1 MSQLSQPSDAGDLQH
16 LELVVTKETPTT
28 RIGIKLRN
36 SRRRRLG
43 SQIEVEI
50 VEVLANGPLA
60 GIVKEGDTLV
70 AVDGIPCLS
79 GHEMVLESF
88 AEKVGDIK
96 LTIKPL
102 HPKSPTFPRRL
113 VSISTD
119 AGGELDSGAPLSTPR
134 SSGSSP
140 LRSLQRPTS
149 SLQPSG
155 SGPRAADLPLV
166 PRAATE
172 AMLKGVYSEILVR
185 DSTHSLGV
193 GWSQLRWDWLPTI
206 EHIDPAGPAAGTS
219 ICVGDILLEVN
230 GVSASTDPKTL
241 KRALGNETSAVFTLL
256 RKEAHAAIDMARLG
270 YRLRAEGF
278 VPGGLLPH
286 SCALRANGRKLIGR
300 EEPDANESQPNQGQG
315 QGHGHTQRHAIKET
329 LPHRIEGTGHNEPHR
344 IEGTGHN
351 EPHRIEGTGHNEPRR
366 IEGTGHNEPRRIEA
380 LAKSE
385 VSSEAL
391 ANCEV
396 LSSAILPTPS
406 MEYPNLSMEQAADML
421 QAGNVGFR
429 KVYTRVWARAWAQQS
444 LSGDSPTSIVE
455 GLVAQLTLLRKGTAR
470 GPNQQYID
478 GLVNSLNSSLHSSR
492 NSGRNSSLATSLH
505 SSLECLGLEH
515 TAAARTKIVAAA
527 AAPRQRRRSASSSPA
542 ASKTPPPQE
551 LYSCPAEGQ
560 PSQQQSQ
567 PSRRRRPG
575 SGTSFTLAW
584 S

>member
-134 SSGSSP
+134 SSGPSP

-172 AMLKGVYSEILVR
+172 AMLKGVYSEILVV
-185 DSTHSLGV
+185 SAPL
-193 GWSQLRWDWLPTI
+193 
-206 EHIDPAGPAAGTS
+206 PAAPASLSQGDGQDGLGHPSRSAVPGQTS
-219 ICVGDILLEVN
+219 DCACASAVPAARFDALPRGWL
-230 GVSASTDPKTL
+230 VSAS
-241 KRALGNETSAVFTLL
+241 
-256 RKEAHAAIDMARLG
+256 M
-270 YRLRAEGF
+270 
-278 VPGGLLPH
+278 GL
-286 SCALRANGRKLIGR
+286 
-300 EEPDANESQPNQGQG
+300 
-315 QGHGHTQRHAIKET
+315 
-329 LPHRIEGTGHNEPHR
+329 
-344 IEGTGHN
+344 
-351 EPHRIEGTGHNEPRR
+351 
-366 IEGTGHNEPRRIEA
+366 
-380 LAKSE
+380 
-385 VSSEAL
+385 
-391 ANCEV
+391 
-396 LSSAILPTPS
+396 
-406 MEYPNLSMEQAADML
+406 AAD
-421 QAGNVGFR
+421 
-429 KVYTRVWARAWAQQS
+429 
-444 LSGDSPTSIVE
+444 D
-455 GLVAQLTLLRKGTAR
+455 
-470 GPNQQYID
+470 
-478 GLVNSLNSSLHSSR
+478 
-492 NSGRNSSLATSLH
+492 
-505 SSLECLGLEH
+505 
-515 TAAARTKIVAAA
+515 
-527 AAPRQRRRSASSSPA
+527 
-542 ASKTPPPQE
+542 
-551 LYSCPAEGQ
+551 
-560 PSQQQSQ
+560 
-567 PSRRRRPG
+567 
-575 SGTSFTLAW
+575 
-584 S
+584 